1 MIICCKKKKKK
12 HVSNKDQIASPEKTL
27 GSKLLK
33 IKLNYVK

>member
-1 MIICCKKKKKK
+1 MLIWCKNLKKK

-33 IKLNYVK
+33 IK